1 MALFVRKAAVLLQGT
16 KAKQE
21 LKGNASSCRAPWT
34 WPPWRCPPWRCPPW
48 TWPLT
53 THSPSLHPSLPILC
67 PCVCWDDEGMGST
80 QSLKPAEQMSPL
92 THLLMHHFL
101 FPALSCMRNVSKRSQ
116 SNTKHSS
123 LGMSTQ
129 TLGLS
134 PNPCAKCPFLLH
146 LGLFPRQTA
155 HGAPELQSN
164 ALSCVGYPNTDG
176 V

>member
-34 WPPWRCPPWRCPPW
+34 WPPWRCPPW

-53 THSPSLHPSLPILC
+53 THSSSLHPSLPILC

-92 THLLMHHFL
+92 THLLMHHCL

-116 SNTKHSS
+116 SNTKRSS
-123 LGMSTQ
+123 LRMSTQ

-155 HGAPELQSN
+155 HGA
-164 ALSCVGYPNTDG
+164 LSCRAMP
-176 V
+176 

>member
-34 WPPWRCPPWRCPPW
+34 WPPWRCPPW

-80 QSLKPAEQMSPL
+80 QSLKPAEQTSPL
-92 THLLMHHFL
+92 THLLMHHCL

-116 SNTKHSS
+116 SNTKRSS
-123 LGMSTQ
+123 LRMSTQ

-155 HGAPELQSN
+155 HGA
-164 ALSCVGYPNTDG
+164 LSCRAMP
-176 V
+176 

>member
-34 WPPWRCPPWRCPPW
+34 WPPWRCPPW

-53 THSPSLHPSLPILC
+53 TNSPSLHPSLPILC

-80 QSLKPAEQMSPL
+80 QSLKPAEQTSPL

-116 SNTKHSS
+116 SNTKRSS
-123 LGMSTQ
+123 LRMSTQ

-155 HGAPELQSN
+155 HGA
-164 ALSCVGYPNTDG
+164 LSCRAMP
-176 V
+176 

>member
-34 WPPWRCPPWRCPPW
+34 WPPWRCPP
-48 TWPLT
+48 T

-80 QSLKPAEQMSPL
+80 QSLKPAEQTSPL
-92 THLLMHHFL
+92 THLLMHHCL

-116 SNTKHSS
+116 SNTKRSS
-123 LGMSTQ
+123 LRMSTQ

-155 HGAPELQSN
+155 HGA
-164 ALSCVGYPNTDG
+164 LSCRAMP
-176 V
+176 

>member
-34 WPPWRCPPWRCPPW
+34 WPPWRCPPWTR
-48 TWPLT
+48 PLT

-80 QSLKPAEQMSPL
+80 QSLKPAEQTSPL
-92 THLLMHHFL
+92 THLLMHHCL

-116 SNTKHSS
+116 SNTKRSS

-134 PNPCAKCPFLLH
+134 PNPCARCPFLLH

-155 HGAPELQSN
+155 HGA
-164 ALSCVGYPNTDG
+164 LSCRAMP
-176 V
+176 

>member
-34 WPPWRCPPWRCPPW
+34 WPPWRCPPW

-53 THSPSLHPSLPILC
+53 THSSSLHPSLPILC

-134 PNPCAKCPFLLH
+134 PNPCARCPFLLH

-155 HGAPELQSN
+155 HGA
-164 ALSCVGYPNTDG
+164 LSCRAMP
-176 V
+176 

>member
-34 WPPWRCPPWRCPPW
+34 WPPWRCPPW

-80 QSLKPAEQMSPL
+80 QSLKPAEQTSPL
-92 THLLMHHFL
+92 THLLMHHCL

-116 SNTKHSS
+116 SNTKRSS
-123 LGMSTQ
+123 LRMSTQ

-134 PNPCAKCPFLLH
+134 PNPCARCPFLLH

-155 HGAPELQSN
+155 HGA
-164 ALSCVGYPNTDG
+164 LSCRAMP
-176 V
+176 

>member
-34 WPPWRCPPWRCPPW
+34 WPPWRCPPW

-53 THSPSLHPSLPILC
+53 THSSSLHPSLPILC

-116 SNTKHSS
+116 SNTKRSS
-123 LGMSTQ
+123 LRMSTQ

-155 HGAPELQSN
+155 HGA
-164 ALSCVGYPNTDG
+164 LSCRAMP
-176 V
+176 

>member
-34 WPPWRCPPWRCPPW
+34 WPPWRCPPW

-53 THSPSLHPSLPILC
+53 THSSSLHPSLPILC

-155 HGAPELQSN
+155 HGA
-164 ALSCVGYPNTDG
+164 LSCRAMP
-176 V
+176 

>member
-34 WPPWRCPPWRCPPW
+34 WPPWRCPPW

-53 THSPSLHPSLPILC
+53 THSSSLHPSLPILC

-80 QSLKPAEQMSPL
+80 QSLKPAEQTSPL
-92 THLLMHHFL
+92 THLLMHHCL

-116 SNTKHSS
+116 SNTKRSS

-134 PNPCAKCPFLLH
+134 PNPCARCPFLLH

-155 HGAPELQSN
+155 HGA
-164 ALSCVGYPNTDG
+164 LSCRAMP
-176 V
+176 

>member
-34 WPPWRCPPWRCPPW
+34 WPPWRCPPW

-116 SNTKHSS
+116 SNTKRSS

-134 PNPCAKCPFLLH
+134 PNPCARCPFLLH

-155 HGAPELQSN
+155 HGA
-164 ALSCVGYPNTDG
+164 LSCRAMP
-176 V
+176 

>member
-34 WPPWRCPPWRCPPW
+34 WPPWRCPPW

-53 THSPSLHPSLPILC
+53 THSSSLHPSLPILC

-80 QSLKPAEQMSPL
+80 QSLKPAEQTSPL
-92 THLLMHHFL
+92 THLLMHHCL

-116 SNTKHSS
+116 SNTKRSS
-123 LGMSTQ
+123 LRMSTQ

-155 HGAPELQSN
+155 HGA
-164 ALSCVGYPNTDG
+164 LSCRAMP
-176 V
+176 

>member
-34 WPPWRCPPWRCPPW
+34 WPPWRCPPWTR
-48 TWPLT
+48 PLT

-80 QSLKPAEQMSPL
+80 QSLKPAEQTSPL
-92 THLLMHHFL
+92 THLLTHHCL

-116 SNTKHSS
+116 SNTKRSS

-155 HGAPELQSN
+155 HGA
-164 ALSCVGYPNTDG
+164 LSCRAMP
-176 V
+176 

>member
-34 WPPWRCPPWRCPPW
+34 WPPWRCPPW

-53 THSPSLHPSLPILC
+53 THSSSLHPSLPILC

-116 SNTKHSS
+116 SNTKRSS

-155 HGAPELQSN
+155 HGA
-164 ALSCVGYPNTDG
+164 LSCRAMP
-176 V
+176 

>member
-34 WPPWRCPPWRCPPW
+34 WPPWRCPPWTR
-48 TWPLT
+48 PLT

-80 QSLKPAEQMSPL
+80 QSLKPAEQTSPL
-92 THLLMHHFL
+92 THLLMHHCL

-116 SNTKHSS
+116 SNTKRSS
-123 LGMSTQ
+123 LRMSTQ

-155 HGAPELQSN
+155 HGA
-164 ALSCVGYPNTDG
+164 LSCRAMP
-176 V
+176 

>member
-34 WPPWRCPPWRCPPW
+34 WPPWRCPPWTR
-48 TWPLT
+48 PLT

-116 SNTKHSS
+116 SNTKRSS

-134 PNPCAKCPFLLH
+134 PNPCARCPFLLH

-155 HGAPELQSN
+155 HGA
-164 ALSCVGYPNTDG
+164 LSCRAMP
-176 V
+176 

>member
-34 WPPWRCPPWRCPPW
+34 WPPWRCPPW

-80 QSLKPAEQMSPL
+80 QSLKPAEQTSPL
-92 THLLMHHFL
+92 THLLMHHCL

-116 SNTKHSS
+116 SNTKRSS

-134 PNPCAKCPFLLH
+134 PNPCARCPFLLH

-155 HGAPELQSN
+155 HGA
-164 ALSCVGYPNTDG
+164 LSCRAMP
-176 V
+176 

>member
-34 WPPWRCPPWRCPPW
+34 WPPWRCPPW

-80 QSLKPAEQMSPL
+80 QSLKPAEQTSPL
-92 THLLMHHFL
+92 THLLTHHCL

-116 SNTKHSS
+116 SNTKRSS

-155 HGAPELQSN
+155 HGA
-164 ALSCVGYPNTDG
+164 LSCRAMP
-176 V
+176 

>member
-34 WPPWRCPPWRCPPW
+34 WPPWRCPPW

-80 QSLKPAEQMSPL
+80 QSLKPAEQTSPL
-92 THLLMHHFL
+92 THLLTHHCL

-116 SNTKHSS
+116 SNTKRSS

-134 PNPCAKCPFLLH
+134 PNPCARCPFLLH

-155 HGAPELQSN
+155 HGA
-164 ALSCVGYPNTDG
+164 LSCRAMP
-176 V
+176 

>member
-34 WPPWRCPPWRCPPW
+34 WPPWRCPPW

-80 QSLKPAEQMSPL
+80 QSLKPAEQTSPL
-92 THLLMHHFL
+92 THLLMHHCL

-116 SNTKHSS
+116 SNTKRSS

-146 LGLFPRQTA
+146 LGLFPKQTA

>member
-34 WPPWRCPPWRCPPW
+34 WPPWRCPPW

-92 THLLMHHFL
+92 THLLMHHCL

-116 SNTKHSS
+116 SNTKRSS
-123 LGMSTQ
+123 LRMSTQ

-155 HGAPELQSN
+155 HGA
-164 ALSCVGYPNTDG
+164 LSCRAMP
-176 V
+176 

>member
-116 SNTKHSS
+116 SNTKRSS
-123 LGMSTQ
+123 LRMSTQ

-155 HGAPELQSN
+155 HGA
-164 ALSCVGYPNTDG
+164 LSCRAMP
-176 V
+176 

>member
-34 WPPWRCPPWRCPPW
+34 WPPWRCPPW

-80 QSLKPAEQMSPL
+80 QSLKPAEQTSPL

-116 SNTKHSS
+116 SNTKRSS

-155 HGAPELQSN
+155 HGA
-164 ALSCVGYPNTDG
+164 LSCRAMP
-176 V
+176 

>member
-34 WPPWRCPPWRCPPW
+34 WPPWRCPPW

-80 QSLKPAEQMSPL
+80 QSLKPAEQTSPL
-92 THLLMHHFL
+92 THLLTHHCL

-116 SNTKHSS
+116 SNTKRSS
-123 LGMSTQ
+123 LRMSTQ

-155 HGAPELQSN
+155 HGA
-164 ALSCVGYPNTDG
+164 LSCRAMP
-176 V
+176 

>member
-34 WPPWRCPPWRCPPW
+34 WPPWRCPPW

-53 THSPSLHPSLPILC
+53 THSSSLHPSLPILC

-80 QSLKPAEQMSPL
+80 QSLKPAEQTSPL
-92 THLLMHHFL
+92 THLLMHHCL

-116 SNTKHSS
+116 SNTKRSS
-123 LGMSTQ
+123 LRMSTQ

-134 PNPCAKCPFLLH
+134 PNPCARCPFLLH

-155 HGAPELQSN
+155 HGA
-164 ALSCVGYPNTDG
+164 LSCRAMP
-176 V
+176 

>member
-34 WPPWRCPPWRCPPW
+34 WPPWRCPPW

-80 QSLKPAEQMSPL
+80 QSLKPAEQTSPL
-92 THLLMHHFL
+92 THLLMHHCL

-155 HGAPELQSN
+155 HGA
-164 ALSCVGYPNTDG
+164 LSCRAMP
-176 V
+176 

>member
-34 WPPWRCPPWRCPPW
+34 WPPWRCPPW

-53 THSPSLHPSLPILC
+53 THSSSLHPSLPILC

-116 SNTKHSS
+116 SNTKRSS

-134 PNPCAKCPFLLH
+134 PNPCARCPFLLH

-155 HGAPELQSN
+155 HGA
-164 ALSCVGYPNTDG
+164 LSCRAMP
-176 V
+176 

>member
-34 WPPWRCPPWRCPPW
+34 WPPWRCPPW

-80 QSLKPAEQMSPL
+80 QSLKPAEQTSPL
-92 THLLMHHFL
+92 THLLTHHCL
-101 FPALSCMRNVSKRSQ
+101 FPTLSCMRNVSKRSQ
-116 SNTKHSS
+116 SNTKRSS

-155 HGAPELQSN
+155 HGA
-164 ALSCVGYPNTDG
+164 LSCRAMP
-176 V
+176 

>member
-34 WPPWRCPPWRCPPW
+34 WPPWRCPPW

-80 QSLKPAEQMSPL
+80 QSLKPAEQTSPL
-92 THLLMHHFL
+92 THLLMHHCL

-116 SNTKHSS
+116 SNTKRSS

-155 HGAPELQSN
+155 HGA
-164 ALSCVGYPNTDG
+164 LSCRAMP
-176 V
+176 

>member
-34 WPPWRCPPWRCPPW
+34 WPPWRCPPW

-116 SNTKHSS
+116 SNTKRSS

-155 HGAPELQSN
+155 HGA
-164 ALSCVGYPNTDG
+164 LSCRAMP
-176 V
+176 

>member
-34 WPPWRCPPWRCPPW
+34 WPPWRCPPW

-53 THSPSLHPSLPILC
+53 THSSSLHPSLPILC

-80 QSLKPAEQMSPL
+80 QSLKPAEQTSPL

-101 FPALSCMRNVSKRSQ
+101 FPALSCMRNVSKHSQ
-116 SNTKHSS
+116 SNTKRSS

-155 HGAPELQSN
+155 HGA
-164 ALSCVGYPNTDG
+164 LSCRAMP
-176 V
+176 

>member
-34 WPPWRCPPWRCPPW
+34 WPPWRCPPW

-53 THSPSLHPSLPILC
+53 THSSSLHPSLPILC

-80 QSLKPAEQMSPL
+80 QSLKPAEQTSPL
-92 THLLMHHFL
+92 THLLMHHCL

-116 SNTKHSS
+116 SNTKRSS

-155 HGAPELQSN
+155 HGA
-164 ALSCVGYPNTDG
+164 LSCRAMP
-176 V
+176 

>member
-34 WPPWRCPPWRCPPW
+34 WPPWRCPPWTR
-48 TWPLT
+48 PLT

-80 QSLKPAEQMSPL
+80 QSLKPAEQTSPL
-92 THLLMHHFL
+92 THLLMHHCL

-116 SNTKHSS
+116 SNTKRSS

-155 HGAPELQSN
+155 HGA
-164 ALSCVGYPNTDG
+164 LSCRAMP
-176 V
+176 

>member
-34 WPPWRCPPWRCPPW
+34 WPPWRCPPW

-53 THSPSLHPSLPILC
+53 THSSSLHPSLPILC

-116 SNTKHSS
+116 SNTKRSS
-123 LGMSTQ
+123 LRMSTQ

-134 PNPCAKCPFLLH
+134 PNPCARCPFLLH

-155 HGAPELQSN
+155 HGA
-164 ALSCVGYPNTDG
+164 LSCRAMP
-176 V
+176 

>member
-34 WPPWRCPPWRCPPW
+34 WPPWRCPPW

-53 THSPSLHPSLPILC
+53 THSSSLHPSLPILC

-80 QSLKPAEQMSPL
+80 QSLKLAEQTSPL

-116 SNTKHSS
+116 SNTKRSS

>member
-34 WPPWRCPPWRCPPW
+34 WPPWRCPPW

-53 THSPSLHPSLPILC
+53 THSSSLHPSLPILC

-80 QSLKPAEQMSPL
+80 QSLKPAEQTSPL
-92 THLLMHHFL
+92 THLLTHHCL

-116 SNTKHSS
+116 SNTKRSS

-155 HGAPELQSN
+155 HGA
-164 ALSCVGYPNTDG
+164 LSCRAMP
-176 V
+176 

>member
-34 WPPWRCPPWRCPPW
+34 WPPWRCPPW

-80 QSLKPAEQMSPL
+80 QSLKPAEQTSPL

-116 SNTKHSS
+116 SNTKRSS
-123 LGMSTQ
+123 LRMSTQ

-155 HGAPELQSN
+155 HGA
-164 ALSCVGYPNTDG
+164 LSCRAMP
-176 V
+176 